1 MSKDQWIADYERVF
15 DDFDR
20 DAEKHGEEYAEQQ
33 ARATLK
39 SLGFD
44 PPEID
49 DNISA
54 IKGDR

>member
-15 DDFDR
+15 DDYGR
-20 DAEKHGEEYAEQQ
+20 DVERHGEEYAEAQ

-44 PPEID
+44 PAEID

-54 IKGDR
+54 MKE